1 MHGRR
6 ALTEAYA
13 MNKYV
18 QMSAELNVALAEQER
33 SEKER
38 QNTRWQ
44 RFLRKTCV
52 YTRADYSLYLFAPT
66 NKTRITCMR
75 ITQLKSFDYTILAF
89 IGVNCVTLAM
99 ERPSIPPDSLERTLL
114 DVSAYL

>member
-13 MNKYV
+13 MNKYIK
-18 QMSAELNVALAEQER
+18 MSEELSAALAEQER

-38 QNTRWQ
+38 KNTRWN

-52 YTRADYSLYLFAPT
+52 LHARRLFALFVCA
-66 NKTRITCMR
+66 NK
-75 ITQLKSFDYTILAF
+75 QA
-89 IGVNCVTLAM
+89 AH
-99 ERPSIPPDSLERTLL
+99 SIPPDYTTKMVRLHNSRI
-114 DVSAYL
+114 YRR